1 MKWINFL
8 NKLFNKNRRHNILEV
23 TFVLILILSFGLI
36 SNTINVP
43 VINNI
48 FYKNHRANLNA
59 YDDYLEV
66 VGKSKEC
73 NGIMITLES
82 AIADE
87 NILMFSFLVEN
98 KNEEITNLIDADIN
112 ISSLEINGRKAH
124 LISKNNLESI
134 NSNTARIVKRLS
146 WHYDNLPK
154 NLNISI
160 GIEKMFGI
168 KGNWDIKFNVDTDK
182 ILEETE
188 EEEINSN
195 LNVLDLKG
203 TIEKVIISPLTI
215 KIDTIYK
222 SYNKSKIGFLV
233 LNENDDELMTIEEDT
248 FKNLNQYKYISTY
261 VDDEPLENLKIIPI
275 YYGSNKE
282 EILVS
287 NRIDLEEFHQFYLN
301 IIDNLSIKIED
312 CIIDG
317 EYTILKYNYEYMGK
331 VITADLNKLYI
342 KCDDV
347 IYEEKQNEE
356 INSVKNKYLSDE
368 YKISIFKF
376 INNGNLEIGCYDGT
390 NSKLLEDYTFN
401 VEKEKD

>member
-8 NKLFNKNRRHNILEV
+8 NKNRRHNILGV

-36 SNTINVP
+36 SNTIKVP

-146 WHYDNLPK
+146 WYYDNLPE

-188 EEEINSN
+188 EEEININ
-195 LNVLDLKG
+195 LNLLDLKG
-203 TIEKVIISPLTI
+203 TIKKVIISPLTI

-222 SYNKSKIGFLV
+222 SDNKSKIGFLV

-287 NRIDLEEFHQFYLN
+287 NKIDLEEFHQFYLN
-301 IIDNLSIKIED
+301 INDNLSIKIED

-317 EYTILKYNYEYMGK
+317 DYTILKYNYEYMGK
-331 VITADLNKLYI
+331 VITADLNRLYI
-342 KCDDV
+342 KSDDV
-347 IYEEKQNEE
+347 IYEEKHNEE
-356 INSVKNKYLSDE
+356 INHVKNKYLSDE

-376 INNGNLEIGCYDGT
+376 INNGKLEIGCYDETG
-390 NSKLLEDYTFN
+390 SKLLEDYAFN
-401 VEKEKD
+401 IEKEKE